1 MRPGSRLFCRDRLG
15 RRKDGPRAGKS
26 NPSLDLRNRIGASG
40 FSLLD
45 RIRREVEDTE
55 LTGGPSQAVDHGA
68 RE

>member
-1 MRPGSRLFCRDRLG
+1 LLSQI
-15 RRKDGPRAGKS
+15 RRKDGPGAGKS

-45 RIRREVEDTE
+45 WIRREVEDIE
-55 LTGGPSQAVDHGA
+55 LTGGPGRAVGRGA